1 MPGHG
6 LCSILSIEE
15 GKEEVTEE
23 TMIPR
28 IVTLC
33 NIVDKRVKH
42 TVGI

>member
-6 LCSILSIEE
+6 LCSILNIEE
-15 GKEEVTEE
+15 GEEEVTEE

-28 IVTLC
+28 IVTLY
-33 NIVDKRVKH
+33 NTVDKRVKH